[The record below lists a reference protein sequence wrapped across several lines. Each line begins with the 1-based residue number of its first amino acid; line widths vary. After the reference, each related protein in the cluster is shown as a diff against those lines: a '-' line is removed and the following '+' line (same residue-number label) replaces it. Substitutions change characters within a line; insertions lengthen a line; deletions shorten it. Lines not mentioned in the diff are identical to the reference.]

1 MPRLAQMRGPS
12 FAYEDPHHGRNLL
25 SCTSWATPDVR
36 YRYDAWVTKQLTDG
50 LVECSSYALKDKP
63 RYYCFPI
70 GCFHHPRDWA
80 ADAFDHVP
88 AAVLQDAR
96 SGRALLLFDQNQE
109 GNADPKLWSWF
120 YSSAAQHQ
128 IDPRQIIYMTS
139 DHLAE
144 KSHDSYC
151 NLNGIDQQI
160 HVLSTLFNLHAITD
174 MLRKRDVVPCGY
186 DQWLAAKDPS
196 TKLYNCLN
204 RVLHP
209 HRLWL
214 FLKLFAQDLIAQ
226 GLVSMDSFTDVPN
239 LPDGSSLDDSLIRRA
254 QGLLPLVVDK
264 SDFTENH
271 FNDLNPD
278 IYLRSWFSV
287 ITETYVDDGQ
297 LLIGEK
303 LFKPMLCASP
313 FMVLGSRGTLA
324 RLRELGF
331 RTFPEL
337 WDESYDSM
345 DITCRI
351 DAIVAQITNV
361 SKISDLRSW
370 FAQAEPALRH
380 NHALAWQL
388 YSDSSDYQRLV
399 AIWQDFV
406 A

>member
-1 MPRLAQMRGPS
+1 MNLRDS
-12 FAYEDPHHGRNLL
+12 FSVVYDDVTLRRNLI
-25 SCTSWATPDVR
+25 SCDHRVTADRLTYDRWVHAQLVDHLPEVTLWPVQARPRR
-36 YRYDAWVTKQLTDG
+36 YVY
-50 LVECSSYALKDKP
+50 
-63 RYYCFPI
+63 PI
-70 GCFHHPRDWA
+70 GLFHAPRDWTA
-80 ADAFDHVP
+80 NGGPLAWLPPEVLADA
-88 AAVLQDAR
+88 QQ
-96 SGRALLLFDQNQE
+96 GRVLLLLDQSQE
-109 GNADPKLWSWF
+109 GNADPTLWSWF
-120 YSSAAQHQ
+120 YRTAADHQ
-128 IDPRQIIYMTS
+128 LDPSCMIYMTS
-139 DHLAE
+139 DHYAE
-144 KSHDSYC
+144 KSHFEFCDI
-151 NLNGIDQQI
+151 NDIATRI
-160 HVLSTLFNLHAITD
+160 TVISTLFNLHAITD

-186 DQWLAAKDPS
+186 DQWLAAKDPG

-209 HRLWL
+209 HRRWL

-337 WDESYDSM
+337 WDESYDLM

-388 YSDSSDYQRLV
+388 YSDSRDYQRIV